1 MLHLIPTVKTLSE
14 TGGLLKKIAI
24 FYNSNLLDFSLVKV
38 LSKLP
43 FDPNGTPLS
52 ITLNGTEGEGY
63 ILDITPDEIR
73 ICADSPA
80 GAFYAIQTLRQIFA
94 NGVEIPCV
102 HIEDR
107 PDFAYRG
114 FYHDVTR
121 GKVPTV
127 KTLKRLIDQM
137 AYFKLNSLQLYVEHT
152 FEFKE
157 TEDIKERFGYLTG
170 AELEELDE
178 YCKENFIEFIPSLA
192 TFGHMYEI
200 LQHPKYRHLRVLQD
214 YEAPKNFL
222 GERMRHHTIDPNKE
236 GSIELV
242 QSLIDQFTPHFTSDY
257 FNLCGDETFDLKHHP
272 KAEGDQG
279 QMYVEFVN
287 KIIDHLKRK
296 NKKVMMWADILL
308 KHPDTIEQLPE
319 DTVFLNWDYSPNAT
333 EDATA
338 KIAQLNRPQIV
349 CPGTWSW
356 DSLSEL
362 TRIEEANISKMAEY
376 GYKHGAIGILNTNW
390 GDFGNPASIEM
401 AEYGMVFGA
410 EKSWSAD
417 TEANDTFHQAADL
430 LLYQKEGAFD
440 LLEKF
445 NGCYEHLQ
453 WKNFVREYY
462 KYIDGIA
469 PEVKATQEDCQFVI
483 DTCKTIFTAL
493 ETPWK
498 NDEYRQEMILAAKGF
513 QIMAELTA
521 KMGNY
526 PIEPTADASQW
537 IADYSDAWRK
547 KNKESELRNIVDMFT
562 ALNQL

>member
-1 MLHLIPTVKTLSE
+1 MLYLIPSVKILSE
-14 TGGLLKKIAI
+14 TGGSLKKTAI
-24 FYNSNLLDFSLVKV
+24 YYNSKILDKRLVKA
-38 LSKLP
+38 LSTLP
-43 FDPNGTPLS
+43 FDKQGTPLS
-52 ITLNGTEGEGY
+52 VTLKGENGEGY
-63 ILDITPDEIR
+63 TLDITSDTIS
-73 ICADSPA
+73 ICADGTA

-94 NGVEIPCV
+94 NGNSVPCI
-102 HIEDR
+102 HIEDT
-107 PDFAYRG
+107 PDFASRG

-127 KTLKRLIDQM
+127 ETLKRLIDQM

-157 TEDIKERFGYLTG
+157 TEDIKEPYGYLTG
-170 AELEELDE
+170 AELEELDA
-178 YCKENFIEFIPSLA
+178 YCQENFIEFIPSLA

-200 LQHPKYRHLRVLQD
+200 LQQPQYQHLRVLED
-214 YEAPKNFL
+214 FTPSKNL
-222 GERMRHHTIDPNKE
+222 LHERMCHHTIDPTKE
-236 GSIELV
+236 GSIELI
-242 QSLIDQFTPHFTSDY
+242 QSLIDQFTPHFTSNY

-272 KAEGDQG
+272 NTALDPK

-287 KIIDHLKRK
+287 QIIDYLKSK

-308 KHPDTIEQLPE
+308 KHPEIIEQLPQ
-319 DTVFLNWDYSPNAT
+319 DTIFLNWEYRPDAK

-338 KIAQLNRPQIV
+338 QIAALGRPQIV

-362 TRIEEANISKMAEY
+362 TTIEENNISKMINY
-376 GYKHGAIGILNTNW
+376 GKKYGAIGVLNTNW
-390 GDFGNPASIEM
+390 GDYGNPCSIEL

-410 EKSWSAD
+410 GKSWSSD
-417 TEANDTFHQAADL
+417 TEANDAFHQAADRI
-430 LLYQKEGAFD
+430 LYQKEGAFD

-445 NGCYEHLQ
+445 NDCYDHLK

-469 PEVKATQEDCQFVI
+469 PEVKATKEDCQFVI
-483 DTCKTIFTAL
+483 DTCKTMLTAL

-498 NDEYRQEMILAAKGF
+498 NDEYRKEMILAVKGF

-521 KMGNY
+521 KMANY
-526 PIEPTADASQW
+526 PIDPTTDVPQW

-547 KNKESELRNIVDMFT
+547 KNKESELRNITEIFT
-562 ALNQL
+562 TLNKI